1 MFVSNSDSEVPE
13 VGEDDLELQGSFCT
27 SDEATD
33 EHYLHEA
40 YADEPLAGFV
50 VRCSLIP
57 FFLISNNVNQLN
69 TFRGFCI
76 QGL

>member
-1 MFVSNSDSEVPE
+1 MSARTIRLRLTFVTKHSIEIMFVSNSDSEVPE

-40 YADEPLAGFV
+40 YADEPLADALWFDAV
-50 VRCSLIP
+50 
-57 FFLISNNVNQLN
+57 
-69 TFRGFCI
+69 
-76 QGL
+76 